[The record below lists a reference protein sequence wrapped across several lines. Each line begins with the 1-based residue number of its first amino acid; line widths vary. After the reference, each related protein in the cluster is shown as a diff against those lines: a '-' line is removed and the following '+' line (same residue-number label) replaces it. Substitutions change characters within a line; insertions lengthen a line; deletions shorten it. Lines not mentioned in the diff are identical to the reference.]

1 MPGPSWYGVT
11 ASQAG
16 SGIFSSIT
24 AQPRSPLLVSTST
37 QYLLSDISTSS
48 REAREALADVARCF
62 FLLFFVLFFM
72 LCDVLEK
79 TNFIRDHVARYRIHR
94 LLNLLEDDGNPSFFE
109 GLQEFCF
116 ARWKQ
121 TIVQTKSGC
130 QFCGL
135 KITNLAFLGRS
146 KVQTT
151 SFDYFSTTYGRIDNT
166 LLLISIRAQS
176 EAEAAIRDGKDPGR
190 KDFSRS
196 TITAFSYESA
206 YQVFQTFVLP
216 PFSFS
221 PFFWCNDFS

>member
-1 MPGPSWYGVT
+1 M
-11 ASQAG
+11 
-16 SGIFSSIT
+16 
-24 AQPRSPLLVSTST
+24 
-37 QYLLSDISTSS
+37 
-48 REAREALADVARCF
+48 
-62 FLLFFVLFFM
+62 
-72 LCDVLEK
+72 
-79 TNFIRDHVARYRIHR
+79 
-94 LLNLLEDDGNPSFFE
+94 
-109 GLQEFCF
+109 
-116 ARWKQ
+116 
-121 TIVQTKSGC
+121 QTKSGC

-206 YQVFQTFVLP
+206 YQVFPNICLASIFIQPYFLV
-216 PFSFS
+216 
-221 PFFWCNDFS
+221 